1 MNMRRSYSQAFKL
14 EAVARTRANGKSLT
28 ATARDLGVSRAA
40 LNRWVEEFS
49 HLEDLSE
56 AVAQLAQA
64 EQARKAQ
71 PTIFDVAEHAGLSKS
86 VVSRA
91 LANSYG
97 VSEAA
102 RQRVND
108 SAKALGYVHNAMAQG
123 LSSSRTYTIGV
134 LVRDASAP
142 IYGHIQSA
150 LQKRASEK
158 GYRVITTTGVGSTDM
173 EDEKSA
179 LRDLIRLRVEGLVVC
194 SGPLPVESILDTV
207 GATPVVVAGR
217 VEHDPRISAVFGDED
232 SGVAGLAQHLVSLG
246 HNRITVPVPNAE
258 TAKILAQRAETLI
271 RVLTDLQVEV
281 NQIPVETPQDSQAI
295 VAHSKTQASTAIAAP
310 NDRYAV
316 EIMAEL
322 KAVGLRVPQDV
333 SVTGFDGISP
343 YDAKLFDLTTWKQ
356 PISAIGDHAVDMLL
370 AMIDGLESHAN
381 HKALPGAVI
390 SRNSTGP
397 VL

>member
-14 EAVARTRANGKSLT
+14 EAVASTRVGGKSLT
-28 ATARDLGVSRAA
+28 AIARDLGVSRAA

-49 HLEDLSE
+49 HLEDLAE
-56 AVAQLAQA
+56 AAAQLAHA
-64 EQARKAQ
+64 EQARKSQ

-102 RQRVND
+102 RKRVSE

-158 GYRVITTTGVGSTDM
+158 GYRVITTTGVGSADM

-179 LRDLIRLRVEGLVVC
+179 LQDLIRLRVEGLVVC
-194 SGPLPVESILDTV
+194 SGPLPVDSIIETV

-217 VEHDPRISAVFGDED
+217 VEHDARIRSVFGDED
-232 SGVAGLAQHLVSLG
+232 SGVRDLAEHLVALG
-246 HNRITVPVPNAE
+246 HERVAVPVPDKQ
-258 TAKILAQRAETLI
+258 TAKILSQRAKRLI
-271 RVLTDLQVEV
+271 HVLTELGANVTQL
-281 NQIPVETPQDSQAI
+281 PVQSPQDSQAI
-295 VAHSKTQASTAIAAP
+295 VVHAKAQGCTAIAAP

-316 EIMAEL
+316 EILADL
-322 KAVGLRVPQDV
+322 KAEGLEVPGDI

-343 YDAKLFDLTTWKQ
+343 YDAKLFGLTTWKQ

-370 AMIDGLESHAN
+370 AMIEGLEPQTN
-381 HKALPGAVI
+381 HMALPGTVI
-390 SRNSTGP
+390 PRSSTGP
-397 VL
+397 TS